1 MLWIVPPGLDGR
13 GYKKQD
19 DNRSARIPA
28 GAAHGSSAPMDEGTP
43 FIGTLSFVAVSLL
56 LTHILNIDHLPDV

>member
-1 MLWIVPPGLDGR
+1 
-13 GYKKQD
+13 
-19 DNRSARIPA
+19 
-28 GAAHGSSAPMDEGTP
+28 MDEGTP